1 MRRRKSEEDD
11 HDNDEHNDD
20 NIASYSDGDVAAD
33 QPQSRSMRSL
43 ELLPPLDPQP
53 KRGVTSP

>member
-1 MRRRKSEEDD
+1 MTMMK
-11 HDNDEHNDD
+11 HNDD